1 MPKTFAE
8 LMEQY
13 RNPGENGIP
22 ETFADDLNETYTE
35 ELSIRDAAIKDRE
48 NKLLETQKEIE
59 LRDKEVTR
67 LKAVNYDL
75 MVAAPKAGEPE
86 NQETEN
92 DNAGES
98 RGVDSLFE

>member
-1 MPKTFAE
+1 
-8 LMEQY
+8 MEKF
-13 RNPGENGIP
+13 RNPGDAGIP
-22 ETFADDLNETYTE
+22 ETFADDLAATHAE
-35 ELSIRDAAIKDRE
+35 ELSVRDAAVKDRE

-86 NQETEN
+86 NLETEN